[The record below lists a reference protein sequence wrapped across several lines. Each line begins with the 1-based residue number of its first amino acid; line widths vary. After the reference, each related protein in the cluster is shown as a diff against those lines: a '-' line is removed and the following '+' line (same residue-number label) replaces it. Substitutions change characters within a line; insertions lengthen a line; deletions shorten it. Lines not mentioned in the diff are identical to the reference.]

1 MVTIFEPRTDNKYM
15 YVLVAIK
22 KKNKSHALKG
32 FSPVAGETVVLN

>member
-15 YVLVAIK
+15 YILVAI
-22 KKNKSHALKG
+22 KNKSHALKG